1 MARQVKLMRVRGL
14 TGAIAMALTM
24 AAPAVAHATVK
35 PVNHVRPRISGRLGE
50 GRIVTASHG
59 AWTHAPSSFTYRW
72 QRCTKAG
79 RCSTIAHRTT
89 RRYKIGAADANHRI
103 RVVVTASDGV
113 RSRPARSKLT
123 ALVGKP
129 SSTQPTTT
137 SPTPSSSDGGTPATA
152 YQLNAQH
159 TGVSGDS
166 FSTTATEAWSADL
179 GASISYPLIVDGQVF
194 VIAGDDNSRDPELYA
209 LDANTGN
216 VNWGPVQLGGS
227 YPWADLT
234 YDSGKVFIVN
244 SSGTME
250 AFDAGTGTLDWAT
263 QLPTQ
268 WSFSAPPTASNG
280 IVYTS
285 GAGDGGTVYA
295 VNEAD
300 GSLAWTQSVENGDTS
315 SPAVSSS
322 GVYVSY
328 ACGQSYDFDPN
339 TGDLIWHRATACEGG
354 GGKTPVLANGLL
366 YVRDSSFPAVLDAGS
381 GVLQS
386 SFRSS
391 GPAPAV
397 SSSMI
402 FNLEGGVLYAA
413 PSTPGSSV
421 TWTFSGDGTLSSAP
435 IVAGDEVILA
445 GTSGEVYAL
454 SSSNGSVLWQG
465 SAGASVPAPDEQNVS
480 QPLTGLADSGGL
492 LVVPAGDTLVAFR

>member
-1 MARQVKLMRVRGL
+1 
-14 TGAIAMALTM
+14 MALTM
-24 AAPAVAHATVK
+24 AAPAVANASGK

-50 GRIVTASHG
+50 GRVLTASRG

-89 RRYKIGAADANHRI
+89 HRYRIVRADENRRI
-103 RVVVTASDGV
+103 RVVVTASDGA
-113 RSRPARSKLT
+113 RSKPARSKLT

-129 SSTQPTTT
+129 SSTRSTT
-137 SPTPSSSDGGTPATA
+137 SSTTPSSSDDGTPATA

-159 TGVSGDS
+159 TGVSSDG
-166 FSTTATEAWSADL
+166 FSTAATQVWSDNL
-179 GASISYPLIVDGQVF
+179 GASTSYPLIVDGQVF
-194 VIAGDDNSRDPELYA
+194 VIAGDDSSPDPSLYA

-216 VNWGPVQLGGS
+216 VDWGPVQLGGS
-227 YPWADLT
+227 RPWADLT
-234 YDSGKVFIVN
+234 YDAGKVFIVN
-244 SSGTME
+244 GSGTME

-268 WSFSAPPTASNG
+268 WSFSAPPTGANG

-315 SPAVSSS
+315 SPAVSSG

-397 SSSMI
+397 TASMI
-402 FNLEGGVLYAA
+402 YNLEDGTLSAA
-413 PSTPGSSV
+413 PATPGSSIS
-421 TWTFSGDGTLSSAP
+421 WTFTGDGTLSSAP
-435 IVAGDEVILA
+435 IVAGDEVIIA
-445 GTSGEVYAL
+445 GTSGEVYGL
-454 SSSNGSVLWQG
+454 SSSDGSVLWQA
-465 SAGASVPAPDEQNVS
+465 SAGAAVPAPDEQNVS
-480 QPLTGLADSGGL
+480 QPLTGLAESGGL